1 MKRELF
7 SIGGF
12 HLHSYGLMLC
22 ISFLLSVLIMNRWLK
37 RNFIDAYAVFDMVVA
52 ALVGG
57 IMGARIF
64 YILGNLDEFKGR
76 WLDILKFWNV
86 EGLVFY
92 GGLLLGAVMVI
103 AVIRWKGIPLALVAD
118 GAALCIALG
127 IAVTRIGC
135 FLNGCCFGKP
145 SGMPWAVTF
154 PLRTQMEMGMPA
166 NPLHPTQLYESLL
179 DLALF
184 ILLLVLAPRLKY
196 RGQLF
201 LVFLAGYGIIRFF
214 LEFFRYH
221 QSPHAAPAFQ
231 ALSLLMAAAAGT
243 AILFRARLLPEARP
257 ITSRVKG
264 RMRRLQSSGLFSR
277 HGI

>member
-22 ISFLLSVLIMNRWLK
+22 ISFLLAVLIMHRWLR
-37 RNFIDAYAVFDMVVA
+37 RNFVDAYAVYDLVVA
-52 ALVGG
+52 TLVGG
-57 IMGARIF
+57 ILGARIF
-64 YILGNLDEFKGR
+64 YILGNLDEFRGR

-92 GGLLLGAVMVI
+92 GGLLVGAAAGI
-103 AVIRWKGIPLALVAD
+103 AVIRIKGLPLGVIAD
-118 GAALCIALG
+118 GAALCLALG
-127 IAVTRIGC
+127 LAVTRIGC

-154 PLRTQMEMGMPA
+154 PLRTQIEMGMPT

-184 ILLLVLAPRLKY
+184 VLLLALARRLRY
-196 RGQLF
+196 RGELF
-201 LVFLAGYGIIRFF
+201 LLFLSGYGLIRFSV
-214 LEFFRYH
+214 EFFRYH
-221 QSPHAAPAFQ
+221 SSPHATPAFQ
-231 ALSLLMAAAAGT
+231 AMSLLMAAVAGT
-243 AILFRARLLPEARP
+243 AILFRARLLPEKRP
-257 ITSRVKG
+257 LMSVAGGVG
-264 RMRRLQSSGLFSR
+264 RRGRRRALF
-277 HGI
+277 